1 MVKNPDAPTYALD
14 CDHFSDADHDAAIA
28 LGDIL
33 AAPALKERDPAKR
46 AEMLKQAQQTR
57 LIYLNSHRF
66 LLRVIIDNNVAPL
79 DTEPAPFEGQNYV
92 AAHYT
97 PRNINLLIEAHQ
109 ARLPARSMVT
119 HLRGL
124 IGFANHVAPLVDIT
138 YLRKK
143 AQEFEA
149 RAKLDP
155 KTKSGYAI
163 DMSEAPQFK
172 DNYAKLDVRNDKTYA
187 DEFRRYLGAQK
198 LAGVDLN
205 AIDASFLVTDVA
217 ISNFERA
224 ISSSQNLVQRLNAL
238 GCMLQ
243 DADLGCD
250 VGPVF
255 QRVRQIR
262 KASSNQKGLTERRA
276 LAFETLPEEVKQCFI
291 FVTTYDGRRAFTINN
306 HEIRLPKARRRNG
319 REFSPTHIKAM
330 QMALR
335 HHYTILR
342 DRNSP
347 AADEF
352 THWGDADPIR
362 YYQEFYANS
371 DFVTQTSRLEE
382 LVSALRAIFGDSERQ
397 LFVRERREINR
408 LNALRRLL
416 DDNDLGFDLR
426 AAGNPDLGEDSEPVE
441 PPSTEE
447 LGRRCREFAERA
459 LKRLRDLRKSPLPY
473 RDPMQLARQYRTA
486 LIVAF
491 LADHPVRLRTLASL
505 KKEHVEKPR
514 AAPIQKSSE
523 TPLCRE
529 IAVPGSL
536 TKSGKRYARTMYED
550 LSVLFDA
557 WFDEVRPTLLSDR
570 SDPSAVF
577 ISDEG
582 KPLSRSGF
590 QRSLPA
596 FTKTVSGFRIYPHLV
611 RKLHGTELIGDRQ
624 ATARR
629 LHQFNLDSQI
639 DYQDGSQLRD
649 QDRGLSLQQQSLGFF
664 AVDE

>member
-1 MVKNPDAPTYALD
+1 MAKNPDVSAYALD
-14 CDHFSDADHDAAIA
+14 CDLFSDADHDAAIA

-33 AAPALKERDPAKR
+33 AAPALEERDPVKRARMLKR
-46 AEMLKQAQQTR
+46 AEQKR
-57 LIYLNSHRF
+57 LNYLNAHRL
-66 LLRVIIDNNVAPL
+66 LLRVSVDDNVAPL
-79 DTEPAPFEGQNYV
+79 ETEPAAFERQNYV
-92 AAHYT
+92 TAHYT
-97 PRNINLLIEAHQ
+97 PRKINLLIETHQ
-109 ARLPARSMVT
+109 ARLSARSMAT
-119 HLRGL
+119 HLRNL
-124 IGFANHVAPLVDIT
+124 IGFANHVAPLVDT
-138 YLRKK
+138 SYLRKR

-149 RAKLDP
+149 RAKLAP
-155 KTKSGYAI
+155 KTKSSYAI

-172 DNYAKLDVRNDKTYA
+172 KHYDKLDARDDKTYA
-187 DEFRRYLGAQK
+187 GEFRRYLGAQK
-198 LAGVDLN
+198 LAGVDLT
-205 AIDASFLVTDVA
+205 AIDASFLVTNVA
-217 ISNFERA
+217 IANFERT
-224 ISSSQNLVQRLNAL
+224 ISSKDLVQRLNAL
-238 GCMLQ
+238 GCMLKA
-243 DADLGCD
+243 ADLGCD
-250 VGPVF
+250 VGPIF
-255 QRVRQIR
+255 ERVRQIR
-262 KASSNQKGLTERRA
+262 KASSNHPGRMERRA
-276 LAFETLPEEVKQCFI
+276 LDFETLPEAVKQRFI
-291 FVTTYDGRRAFTINN
+291 FVTTYDGKSVFTFNT

-319 REFSPTHIKAM
+319 REFSPNHIKAM

-335 HHYTILR
+335 HHFTILR

-408 LNALRRLL
+408 LNALRRLI

-459 LKRLRDLRKSPLPY
+459 LKRFRDLRKSPLPY
-473 RDPMQLARQYRTA
+473 RDPKQLARQYRTA

-505 KKEHVEKPR
+505 QKEHVEKPR
-514 AAPIQKSSE
+514 AAPIRKSSE
-523 TPLCRE
+523 TPLSRE
-529 IAVPGSL
+529 VAVPGSL
-536 TKSGKRYARTMYED
+536 TKGGMRYARTMYED
-550 LSVLFDA
+550 LSILFDA
-557 WFDEVRPTLLSDR
+557 WFDEVRPALLGDR
-570 SDPSAVF
+570 PDPSAVF

-590 QRSLPA
+590 GRALPA
-596 FTKTVSGFRIYPHLV
+596 FTKAIFGFRIYPHLV

-629 LHQFNLDSQI
+629 LHQSNLDSQI
-639 DYQDGSQLRD
+639 DYQDWIELRD
-649 QDRGLSLQQQSLGFF
+649 QDRGLSLQQLSLGFF